1 MNIMLKPSS
10 GRGQT
15 FESLSASLR
24 DAIQR
29 IPPHEKNIPPA
40 IEATKPA
47 TDFTDPAVWERE
59 KARIFRRFP
68 VVMAPSARMPERG
81 SAMAHDGYGVPVV
94 LTRDGHGK
102 VRAFLNACTHKAAE
116 LTTDCSAHHAST
128 LSCPFHAWTYSLDG
142 RLIGVPRQE
151 TLANFSKESRPLAQ
165 LPCAEV
171 GGLIWAILD
180 PRAPADFSAVHEQ
193 LAIDFESLGL
203 PTAFAYGYRRF
214 SLKANWKGVM
224 EPFLEGYHVQRLHSK
239 SIGPQGANMFADV
252 VGVTDRFGRN
262 LRQTSGR
269 INFSPDMLAERD
281 INIRNY
287 IVHAYNLFPS
297 TVVITSPYY
306 TSVMSFMPLGADR
319 TEVDY
324 HMLVEGPPDNAKAE
338 DLYARS
344 FAVIQDV
351 FGNEDFAGSET
362 CQVGLNA
369 GAIKDVIYTGME
381 VNIPRFYEGVDSALA
396 D

>member
-1 MNIMLKPSS
+1 MDAKLKPSS

-15 FESLSASLR
+15 FDSLSTSLQ
-24 DAIQR
+24 DAIRR
-29 IPPHEKNIPPA
+29 IPPHEQNIPPS
-40 IEATKPA
+40 IKSLKPVA
-47 TDFTDPAVWERE
+47 DFIDDAVFQKERS
-59 KARIFRRFP
+59 KIFRRYP
-68 VVMAPSARMPERG
+68 VVIAPSARLPENG
-81 SAMAHDGYGVPVV
+81 SALAHDGYGVPIV
-94 LTRDGHGK
+94 LTRDRDGK
-102 VRAFLNACTHKAAE
+102 VRAFLNACTHKGAQLTHECAA
-116 LTTDCSAHHAST
+116 HKVNT

-151 TLANFSKESRPLAQ
+151 TLVDFEKSSRPLAS
-165 LPCAEV
+165 LPCAEM
-171 GGLIWAILD
+171 GGLIWVKLD
-180 PRAPADFSAVHEQ
+180 RAADDDFSEVHSQLAADF
-193 LAIDFESLGL
+193 DSLGI
-203 PTAFAYGYRRF
+203 ANAYAYGYRRF
-214 SLKANWKGVM
+214 SLNANWKGVM

-252 VGVTDRFGRN
+252 VGVTDQFGRH

-269 INFSPDMLAERD
+269 INFTPDLLQERD
-281 INIRNY
+281 LNIRSY
-287 IVHAYNLFPS
+287 VVHAFNVFPN

-306 TSVMSFMPLGADR
+306 TSVMSFMPKSAGQ

-324 HMLVEGPPDNAKAE
+324 HMLVEGPPDNPKAE
-338 DLYARS
+338 ELFARS

-362 CQVGLNA
+362 CQIGLNS
-369 GAIKDVIYTGME
+369 GAISEVIYTGME

>member
-1 MNIMLKPSS
+1 MNLMLKPTS

-15 FESLSASLR
+15 FESLSESLQA
-24 DAIQR
+24 AIR
-29 IPPHEKNIPPA
+29 GIPPHEKNIPPA
-40 IEATKPA
+40 IKSTKPA
-47 TDFTDPAVWERE
+47 SHFTDPAIYERE
-59 KARIFRRFP
+59 KEKIFRKFP
-68 VVMAPSARMPERG
+68 VVMAPSARIPEPG
-81 SAMAHDGYGVPVV
+81 SVMAHDGYGVPAVI
-94 LTRDGHGK
+94 TRDRDGK
-102 VRAFLNACTHKAAE
+102 VRAFLNACTHKGAE
-116 LTTDCSAHHAST
+116 LTTECAAHKSST
-128 LSCPFHAWTYSLDG
+128 LSCPFHAWTFSLDG

-151 TLANFSKESRPLAQ
+151 TLLDFDKDSRPLVS
-165 LPCAEV
+165 LPCAEI
-171 GGLIWAILD
+171 GGIIWAILD
-180 PRAPADFSAVHEQ
+180 PKAEADFSGVHHQ
-193 LAIDFESLGL
+193 LALDFESLGL
-203 PTAFAYGYRRF
+203 PHAYAYGYRRF

-224 EPFLEGYHVQRLHSK
+224 EPFLEGYHVQRLHAK

-252 VGVTDRFGRN
+252 VGVIDRFGRN

-269 INFSPDMLAERD
+269 INFTPDLLVERD

-287 IVHAYNLFPS
+287 IVHAFNVFPN

-306 TSVMSFMPLGADR
+306 TSVMSFMPQAADH

-324 HMLVEGPPDNAKAE
+324 HMLVESPPDNPKAE

-344 FAVIQDV
+344 FTIIRDV

-362 CQVGLNA
+362 CQVGLSS

-381 VNIPRFYEGVDSALA
+381 VNIPRFYEGVDSALE

>member
-1 MNIMLKPSS
+1 MGLMLKPSS

-15 FESLSASLR
+15 FESLSESQQ
-24 DAIQR
+24 DAIRR
-29 IPPHEKNIPPA
+29 IPPHEQNIPPS
-40 IEATKPA
+40 INVTKPA
-47 TDFTDPAVWERE
+47 TDFTDEAVYLRE
-59 KARIFRRFP
+59 KERIFRRVP
-68 VVMAPSARMPERG
+68 VVMAPSARLPERG
-81 SAMAHDGYGVPVV
+81 SVMAHDGYGLPVV
-94 LTRDGHGK
+94 LTRDREGK
-102 VRAFLNACTHKAAE
+102 VRAFVNACTHKGAE
-116 LTTDCSAHHAST
+116 LTTECSAHKSST
-128 LSCPFHAWTYSLDG
+128 LSCPFHAWTYALDG

-151 TLANFSKESRPLAQ
+151 TLSNFNKESRPLVS
-165 LPCAEV
+165 LPCAEI
-171 GGLIWAILD
+171 GGIIWAILD
-180 PRAPADFSAVHEQ
+180 PKAKPDFSEVHKQ
-193 LAIDFESLGL
+193 LETDFNALGL
-203 PTAFAYGYRRF
+203 PHAYAYGYRRF

-252 VGVTDRFGRN
+252 VGVTDQFGRN

-269 INFSPDMLAERD
+269 INFTPDLLKECD

-287 IVHAYNLFPS
+287 VVHAYNVFPN

-306 TSVMSFMPLGADR
+306 TSVMSFMPHAAGH

-324 HMLVEGPPDNAKAE
+324 HMLVESAPDNPKAE

-362 CQVGLNA
+362 CQVGLST
-369 GAIKDVIYTGME
+369 GAIPEVIYTGME
-381 VNIPRFYEGVDSALA
+381 VNIPRFYEGVDRALA
-396 D
+396 E

>member
-15 FESLSASLR
+15 FESLSPGLQ
-24 DAIQR
+24 DAIRR

-40 IEATKPA
+40 IRATKPA
-47 TDFTDPAVWERE
+47 ADFTDPAVFERE
-59 KARIFRRFP
+59 KARIFRKFP
-68 VVMAPSARMPERG
+68 VVMGPSARMPEPG
-81 SAMAHDGYGVPVV
+81 SVMAHDGYGVPVV
-94 LTRDGHGK
+94 LTRDRAGV
-102 VRAFLNACTHKAAE
+102 VRAFLNACTHKGAE
-116 LTTDCSAHHAST
+116 LTTECAAHKTST
-128 LSCPFHAWTYSLDG
+128 LSCPFHAWTFSLDG

-151 TLANFSKESRPLAQ
+151 TLLDFDKDSRPLVS
-165 LPCAEV
+165 LPCKEI

-180 PRAPADFSAVHEQ
+180 PKAPADFSSVENA
-193 LAIDFESLGL
+193 LADDFDSLGL
-203 PTAFAYGYRRF
+203 PTAYAYGYRRF

-224 EPFLEGYHVQRLHSK
+224 EPFLEGYHVQRLHAK

-252 VGVTDRFGRN
+252 VGVTDRVGRN

-269 INFSPDMLAERD
+269 INFTPDLLAERD

-287 IVHAYNLFPS
+287 IVHAFNLFPS

-306 TSVMSFMPLGADR
+306 TSVMSFMPTAVDR

-324 HMLVEGPPDNAKAE
+324 HMLVESPPDNPKAE
-338 DLYARS
+338 VLFARS
-344 FAVIQDV
+344 FAIIQDV

-362 CQVGLNA
+362 CQVGLA
-369 GAIKDVIYTGME
+369 SGAIADVIYTGME
-381 VNIPRFYEGVDSALA
+381 VNIPRFYEGVDSALEG
-396 D
+396 